1 MGDLMVAELLSI
13 RVCRVVMLLLG
24 CLALA
29 WLAVGCSRSDTPEV
43 SLEKRVP
50 LENLSAAKKDTPLR
64 IGMGAMI
71 TPKEGYV
78 FYSRLKEYLASQLN
92 MPVTL
97 VDRENYEEMNKLLD
111 SGGVDSAFVCAGP
124 YVEGHDRFGLEILV
138 MPLVKGK
145 PVYHSYII
153 VPLDSPVQRL
163 EELRG
168 KTFAFTDPKSNSG
181 KSVPTYLL
189 ARMGESPETFFGKY
203 WYTYGHDKSITAV
216 AEKLVDGAAV
226 DSLIW
231 EYLNRV
237 KPDVTQKT
245 RIVNVSEPYGI
256 PPLVV
261 RKELDPGLKERLRQ
275 AFVTMDND
283 PEGKKILAGMMIDR
297 FVPGDDG
304 NYDSI
309 RAINR
314 WIAKQKPGKP

>member
-1 MGDLMVAELLSI
+1 MTADPGNVRLFRLGA
-13 RVCRVVMLLLG
+13 LLLH
-24 CLALA
+24 CLAMV
-29 WLAVGCSRSDTPEV
+29 WLAVGCSRSDAPEV
-43 SLEKRVP
+43 SLEKKVP
-50 LENLSAAKKDTPLR
+50 LASLSSEKKGTPLR

-78 FYSRLKEYLASQLN
+78 YYSQLKEYLAGKLK

-97 VDRENYEEMNKLLD
+97 VDRENYDEMNKLLD

-124 YVEGHDRFGLEILV
+124 YVEGHERFGLELLV

-153 VPLDSPVQRL
+153 VPRDSPVQRL

-168 KTFAFTDPKSNSG
+168 KKFVFTDPKSNSG
-181 KSVPTYLL
+181 KLVPTYLL
-189 ARMGESPETFFGKY
+189 ARMGETPEMFFGKF

-231 EYLNRV
+231 EYMNRAN
-237 KPDVTQKT
+237 PALTQKT

-261 RKELDPGLKERLRQ
+261 RKGLDPGLKERLSRV
-275 AFVTMDND
+275 FVTMDKD
-283 PEGKKILAGMMIDR
+283 PEGKRILAGMMIDR